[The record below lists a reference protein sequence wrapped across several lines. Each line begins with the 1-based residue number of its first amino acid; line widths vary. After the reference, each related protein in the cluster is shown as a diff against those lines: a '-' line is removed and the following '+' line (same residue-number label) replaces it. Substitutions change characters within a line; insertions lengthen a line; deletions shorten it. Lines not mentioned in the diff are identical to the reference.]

1 MLHCK
6 TVHLHFLLFTDGEV
20 DIEKVL
26 CLHLLSSH
34 ETDHLTPPRRPR
46 TTTSM
51 KKDSPLEQL
60 IERSKENPKEAVL
73 AAVLPTY
80 VLDVNKGNPKRTLID
95 ERLSA
100 RLLVNEKILE
110 LIMTV
115 ITALE
120 HSNPEKVRHLISIA
134 DDPSSLKRIFRK
146 QHIQDFV
153 MTLKDHSLVN
163 SSFIL
168 TQPSKLKPNHIE
180 IRTAS
185 GALEDLEQ
193 FQHLGS
199 GVQRVGFYPAHSSAV
214 EEQSSQFENI
224 WFDD

>member
-1 MLHCK
+1 LR
-6 TVHLHFLLFTDGEV
+6 GN
-20 DIEKVL
+20 
-26 CLHLLSSH
+26 
-34 ETDHLTPPRRPR
+34 
-46 TTTSM
+46 
-51 KKDSPLEQL
+51 
-60 IERSKENPKEAVL
+60 NPDAI
-73 AAVLPTY
+73 A
-80 VLDVNKGNPKRTLID
+80 DVNKGNPKRALID

-163 SSFIL
+163 RLFWS
-168 TQPSKLKPNHIE
+168 
-180 IRTAS
+180 R
-185 GALEDLEQ
+185 
-193 FQHLGS
+193 
-199 GVQRVGFYPAHSSAV
+199 
-214 EEQSSQFENI
+214 
-224 WFDD
+224 

>member
-1 MLHCK
+1 LSSFALLSRDRPSDTSEAPSNH
-6 TVHLHFLLFTDGEV
+6 HLHEERFSIGATHRKVQRESQRSRLSRSFTNV
-20 DIEKVL
+20 
-26 CLHLLSSH
+26 
-34 ETDHLTPPRRPR
+34 RPR
-46 TTTSM
+46 YAT
-51 KKDSPLEQL
+51 DEFIIL
-60 IERSKENPKEAVL
+60 RGNNPDAI
-73 AAVLPTY
+73 A
-80 VLDVNKGNPKRTLID
+80 DVNKGNPKRTLID

-163 SSFIL
+163 RLCWS
-168 TQPSKLKPNHIE
+168 
-180 IRTAS
+180 R
-185 GALEDLEQ
+185 
-193 FQHLGS
+193 
-199 GVQRVGFYPAHSSAV
+199 
-214 EEQSSQFENI
+214 
-224 WFDD
+224 